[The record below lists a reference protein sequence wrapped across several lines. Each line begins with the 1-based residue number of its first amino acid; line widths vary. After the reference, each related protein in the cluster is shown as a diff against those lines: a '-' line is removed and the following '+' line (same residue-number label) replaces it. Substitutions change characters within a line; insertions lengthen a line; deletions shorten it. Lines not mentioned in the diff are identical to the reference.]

1 MEPESAPP
9 PPPTITLPYEQIYE
23 MVTAEFS
30 VEEGFI
36 EYNTPTFYVKRQ
48 PNLKQAFVRLYGK
61 LNDKQLVPI
70 LRERADR
77 IVLHVVSKPPV
88 KRGNPMVNI
97 ALFIATVITTL
108 ITGYLF
114 SSDDAALFPELMP
127 DPWIGAVM
135 FSVAVMS
142 IFLTHEMGHKLMS
155 DRHKV
160 EATYPYFIPGLPPF
174 GTFGAVIQ
182 QKSLPPNKD
191 SLFDLGISG
200 PIIGFVVTAIVTIIG
215 IRLSVLLQEVPPDIP
230 LSPLPEL
237 FGVPLPFLF
246 GIILILSP
254 PAGSGSIIWLHPLV
268 RAGLIGMIVTML
280 NLMPIGQLDGG
291 HIVHVLFNEKVKVA
305 LALLAI
311 LALVLTGYWFMAL
324 LAFLIARIR
333 HPEPLDSVSKLSTS
347 RKLATVFVV
356 IIMVLS
362 FAILTPVFF
371 YAHIFQTVS
380 NV

>member
-48 PNLKQAFVRLYGK
+48 PNLKQTFVRLYKK

-77 IVLHVVSKPPV
+77 IVLHVVSKPSV
-88 KRGNPMVNI
+88 KPGNPIINI
-97 ALFIATVITTL
+97 ALLVATVITTL
-108 ITGYLF
+108 LTGYY
-114 SSDDAALFPELMP
+114 SSLAVADLMPELMP
-127 DPWIGAVM
+127 NPWIGAIM

-142 IFLTHEMGHKLMS
+142 ILGSHEMGHKLMS
-155 DRHKV
+155 DKHNV
-160 EATYPYFIPGLPPF
+160 EATYPYFIPGLPPL

-200 PIIGFVVTAIVTIIG
+200 PIIGFVVTAVVTIIG
-215 IRLSVLLQEVPPDIP
+215 TRLSVLLQELPPGTQAVPF
-230 LSPLPEL
+230 PEL
-237 FGVPLPFLF
+237 FGVPLPLLF
-246 GIILILSP
+246 GFILILSP
-254 PAGSGSIIWLHPLV
+254 PPGSGMYIWLHPLV

-291 HIVHVLFNEKVKVA
+291 HVVHVLFDEKVKLV
-305 LALLAI
+305 LSLMAI

-324 LAFLIARIR
+324 LAFLIARIK
-333 HPEPLDSVSKLSTS
+333 HPEPLDGVSKLSVS
-347 RKLATVFVV
+347 RKFATVFVV
-356 IIMVLS
+356 IIIVLS

-371 YAHIFQTVS
+371 
-380 NV
+380 